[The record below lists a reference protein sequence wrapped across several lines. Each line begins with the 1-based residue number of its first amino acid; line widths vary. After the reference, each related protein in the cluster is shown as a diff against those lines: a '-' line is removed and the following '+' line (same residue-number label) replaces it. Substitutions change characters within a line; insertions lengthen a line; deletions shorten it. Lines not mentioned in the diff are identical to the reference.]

1 MPRKVKR
8 KRKSKSMGNKRFR
21 HKRLSIK
28 LKRRF
33 PKKRTRKNR
42 KNRKNRKKR
51 KQKGGGPLD
60 WLFGK
65 KEETYKPTESETP
78 QQKNAAKL
86 VNDEKTFGEK
96 VFGQLQKLGDNMT
109 DLQKNITGEAN
120 AALNDSMKSMLADLN
135 SMKTLVNKMVQPF
148 KNFNGKKC
156 PCCKQPINI
165 TEELSKQTQAVST
178 ESVSP
183 EKQLATNPLLQM
195 NN

>member
-42 KNRKNRKKR
+42 KNRKNRK
-51 KQKGGGPLD
+51 QKGGGPLD

-86 VNDEKTFGEK
+86 VNDEKTFGEQ